1 MAMLS
6 SRLRTLLMVT
16 ECQNFTRAAEALS
29 MTQPAVSH
37 HIRQLEDELGATLF
51 LRGKGG
57 LKLTPQGEIAVKYAR
72 RMAAL
77 EDKMRTELAGQS
89 HRNIT
94 LRVGITHTA
103 ESNITAEVLAKC
115 SGWDHGFNL
124 VMITDTASNLYT
136 MLGNYELD
144 LAIVEGSMS
153 AAAFCSTVLDTDELV
168 CVVAP
173 EDPLAQQRTITL
185 AELKRQRMILRLPT
199 SATRVLFDSTLR
211 SLNDSP
217 ENYNIVMEVDNI
229 ATIKDLIRK
238 NLGVSVLPRSA
249 CTHELSKGQLRAL
262 SIGNLSMVRETR
274 LVYPRDFAQQE
285 VLDTITR
292 VYRETLSSGRE
303 SK

>member
-1 MAMLS
+1 MLS

-57 LKLTPQGEIAVKYAR
+57 LKLTPQGEIVVKYAR

-77 EDKMRTELAGQS
+77 EDKLHAELAGQGKRS
-89 HRNIT
+89 IT

-115 SGWDHGFNL
+115 SGRDHGFNL
-124 VMITDTASNLYT
+124 VMITDTVQNLYT

-144 LAIVEGSMS
+144 LAIVEGSTG
-153 AAAFCSTVLDTDELV
+153 AAGFDSVVLDTDELV
-168 CVVAP
+168 CVVSP
-173 EDPLAQQRTITL
+173 EDLLSRKKTITL
-185 AELKRQRMILRLPT
+185 AELKRQRMILRLPS

-249 CTHELSKGQLRAL
+249 CTRELGKGQLRAL
-262 SIGNLSMVRETR
+262 PIEHLSMVRETR
-274 LVYPRDFAQQE
+274 LVYPKDFARQD

-292 VYRETLSSGRE
+292 VYRETLMSTRGG
-303 SK
+303 K